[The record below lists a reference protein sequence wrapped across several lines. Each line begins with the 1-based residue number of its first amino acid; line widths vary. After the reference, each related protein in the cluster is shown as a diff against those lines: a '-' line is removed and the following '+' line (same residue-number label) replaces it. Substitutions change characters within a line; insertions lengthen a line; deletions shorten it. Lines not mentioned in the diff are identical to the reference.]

1 MAHLGASLKEAI
13 AGKTSSLPWSKSN
26 LPKQL
31 FINNEYVD
39 AKNEKKLELHSPKDG
54 SEVAKDVALAGEH
67 DVDAAVAAAQ
77 AAFPGWRKTPPTVRR
92 DILLKLADLIEAH
105 GKALAELTRL
115 TLGAP
120 FGAFGSFEINM
131 AVESFRYFAGWI
143 DKFAGESYPQDD
155 GFMKIVRNEPLGVT
169 AGIIPWNG
177 PLGNVGMKAGPALA
191 TGNCFIL
198 KPSEKTPFAALA
210 LGTLIKEAGFPP
222 GVFQVLSGDGTTGAL
237 LASHMSIRKV
247 SFTGSTSTGRK
258 IQEMAA
264 KSNLK
269 RVTLELGGKSP
280 AVVFDDA
287 NLENA
292 ITWCVNAI
300 CANTGQVCFAASRV
314 YVQEGIYDKFVEG
327 YKKAMEERAKT
338 IGDPDEDSTIM
349 GPLVDKLQ
357 FDRVT
362 GFMERGRSQGT
373 LLTGGGR
380 VGETGFFVEPT
391 VFTNVPADAEI
402 SRNEIFGPVSVLN
415 SFKTEE
421 EIVAKANDTNFGL
434 MAGVFTQDINKA
446 MRVASD
452 IDSGMVG
459 INCVSLCFLTAP
471 FGGSKESGTGR
482 ENAINALRM
491 FTEPK
496 TVMINLTY

>member
-1 MAHLGASLKEAI
+1 
-13 AGKTSSLPWSKSN
+13 
-26 LPKQL
+26 
-31 FINNEYVD
+31 V
-39 AKNEKKLELHSPKDG
+39 
-54 SEVAKDVALAGEH
+54 VATDVSLAGEH

-77 AAFPGWRKTPPTVRR
+77 AAFPAWRKTPPTVKR
-92 DILLKLADLIEAH
+92 DCLLKLSNLIEEH
-105 GKALAELTRL
+105 GKAFAELTRL

-120 FGAFGSFEINM
+120 FGSFGSFEINM
-131 AVESFRYFAGWI
+131 AVESLRYFAGWV

-177 PLGNVGMKAGPALA
+177 PMGNVGMKAGPALA

-237 LASHMSIRKV
+237 LASHMKIRKV
-247 SFTGSTSTGRK
+247 SFTGSTTTGRK

-287 NLENA
+287 NLKNA

-300 CANTGQVCFAASRV
+300 CGNSGQVCFAASRV

-327 YKKAMEERAKT
+327 YKKAMEDRAKT
-338 IGDPDEDSTIM
+338 IGDPDLDSTIM

-362 GFMERGRSQGT
+362 GFMDRGKSQGT

-380 VGETGFFVEPT
+380 VGET
-391 VFTNVPADAEI
+391 
-402 SRNEIFGPVSVLN
+402 VS
-415 SFKTEE
+415 
-421 EIVAKANDTNFGL
+421 
-434 MAGVFTQDINKA
+434 
-446 MRVASD
+446 
-452 IDSGMVG
+452 
-459 INCVSLCFLTAP
+459 
-471 FGGSKESGTGR
+471 
-482 ENAINALRM
+482 
-491 FTEPK
+491 
-496 TVMINLTY
+496 

>member
-31 FINNEYVD
+31 FINNEVSPSCLTRCGEEILKLQQYVD

-54 SEVAKDVALAGEH
+54 SEVANDVALAGEH
-67 DVDAAVAAAQ
+67 DVDAAVAAAK
-77 AAFPGWRKTPPTVRR
+77 AAFPGWKKTPPTVRR

-105 GKALAELTRL
+105 GKELAELTRL

-380 VGETGFFVEPT
+380 VGETVSPRSPWRTLEQSRVLLLTSTCLRASSWNPQSSQMCPRMPRSHVTRSLVRYLCSTASRPRRKSSPRPT
-391 VFTNVPADAEI
+391 TPTLA
-402 SRNEIFGPVSVLN
+402 
-415 SFKTEE
+415 
-421 EIVAKANDTNFGL
+421 
-434 MAGVFTQDINKA
+434 
-446 MRVASD
+446 
-452 IDSGMVG
+452 
-459 INCVSLCFLTAP
+459 
-471 FGGSKESGTGR
+471 
-482 ENAINALRM
+482 
-491 FTEPK
+491 
-496 TVMINLTY
+496 